1 MTDAKRAGIV
11 FLVAAGLLAG
21 CGGSGGGPTV
31 KALETVE
38 VRQYQGENLS
48 SIGDFRENSIKGPQT
63 VSLDGYHLKISG
75 LVDNPLALTYD
86 QVLALDKY
94 SKVVTLHCV
103 EGWDVTILWE
113 GVLIDD
119 LLKEAKAKDG
129 ATIAIF
135 HAADGYTSSLTLD
148 FIRRN
153 KILLA
158 YKLNGVTM
166 PPERGFPFMVV
177 AEAKW
182 GYKWV
187 KWVTEIELSDNS
199 NYQGYWE
206 SQGYNNNGD
215 QSGPMFGP

>member
-1 MTDAKRAGIV
+1 MMNLPRTGLILLAAAV
-11 FLVAAGLLAG
+11 FLTA
-21 CGGSGGGPTV
+21 CSGSSGGPTV

-38 VRQYQGENLS
+38 VRDYKGEKLS
-48 SIGDFRENSIKGPQT
+48 SIGDFRENSIKGPQY
-63 VSLDGYHLKISG
+63 VSLDTYHLKITG
-75 LVDNPLALTYD
+75 LVDDPLTLTYD
-86 QVLALDKY
+86 QVLNHAQY

-119 LLKEAKAKDG
+119 LLKDAG
-129 ATIAIF
+129 AQTAGSIVIF
-135 HAADGYTSSLTLD
+135 HAVDGYTSSLPLD
-148 FIRRN
+148 YLRQN

-158 YKLNGVTM
+158 YKMNGVII

-177 AEAKW
+177 AEDKW

-187 KWVTEIELSDNS
+187 KWVDEIQLSDNTD
-199 NYQGYWE
+199 YHGYWE